1 MVSADYVMVGLPK
14 EREGPKVR
22 GGHGDSGEVYD
33 DFPLGSMFYQ
43 SYMTSLSITTRKEW
57 TL

>member
-1 MVSADYVMVGLPK
+1 MVSADHVMVGLPK
-14 EREGPKVR
+14 EGEGPKVR
-22 GGHGDSGEVYD
+22 SHGDSGEVYD
-33 DFPLGSMFYQ
+33 DVPLGSMFYP